1 MAKEHD
7 YPKDTYSE
15 VMNLDWEFEA
25 PPQEEVK
32 PAPVQ
37 AKVQTDQYA
46 SAVQA
51 SLQKAQQLS
60 VSEKS
65 TEQMI

>member
-25 PPQEEVK
+25 PSQEEVK

>member
-1 MAKEHD
+1 
-7 YPKDTYSE
+7 
-15 VMNLDWEFEA
+15 MNLDWEFEA

-37 AKVQTDQYA
+37 TVAQNDYH

-51 SLQKAQQLS
+51 SLQKA
-60 VSEKS
+60 
-65 TEQMI
+65 